1 MARLRRWTIVSR
13 GLALTALLVVLF
25 STAGVVEARDVAVN
39 MGDNFFDPA
48 TVTVA
53 VGDRVIWTHT
63 GNRPHDVTAD
73 NGAFSSPR
81 RMANGQTFAY
91 TATAPGTYTYLCTV
105 HPAMMKGTLVVQGAA
120 AGMPRTGAGGMAGDP
135 LGDLALICAG
145 LAALVGVAAAAA
157 WRRATV

>member
-1 MARLRRWTIVSR
+1 MAWRGRWTVLSRSLAVLTMLIVMVGS
-13 GLALTALLVVLF
+13 AAVVQ
-25 STAGVVEARDVAVN
+25 AKDVAVT
-39 MGDNFFDPA
+39 MGDNFFEPA

-53 VGDRVIWTHT
+53 TGDRVVWTHA

-81 RMANGQTFAY
+81 RMANGQSFTY

-120 AGMPRTGAGGMAGDP
+120 VALPRTGGGGMAADP
-135 LGDLALICAG
+135 LADLAMVGAG
-145 LAALVGVAAAAA
+145 LALLVGVAAGAA
-157 WRRATV
+157 WRRYAV